1 MSRLTPVDLAFLA
14 LENPRRQVHMAAFQ
28 IFRIPANRRKTFV
41 PQLLDVYRS
50 SEVGKPFNQKL
61 KWLDKGVAS
70 WETVA
75 PDLKYH
81 VRHIAVPTPGRM
93 EDFYDIISFLNT
105 SLLDRSRPLWECY
118 VIEGLEDNQLAIM
131 IKVHHAL
138 IDGGGALKLLEQSLS
153 TSARDRSIRAVWSPV
168 DEPPKKRRSS
178 RSDQSQ
184 VQKLLKR
191 VGSLPSSLV
200 DAGLQLADLGAQ
212 NLRLRPQKGSLTF
225 NAKPTP
231 FNRTPTSSE
240 RRYANCELPLDR
252 VKVISRAT
260 GTTVNDVVMTIID
273 HALQQY
279 LEQQGEPA
287 QKALVTMMAMS
298 FRSEEHG
305 ASGNQVSVELVPLG
319 EPGAALPDRLQQIHD
334 STTRIKQTSSK
345 IPTAVRQLYSLVIF
359 GTGTLPEFSTAFQS
373 IPNANVLISN
383 MIGPRKQLYL
393 GGAPMVAFHGLPIV
407 PPGIGLN
414 VTFATINQDIC
425 LAVGAAPEAVEDPYR
440 LTRLMLDGLDRLGR
454 ATTGKPARRGTSAR
468 KGATKKSGT
477 RQSGTRQS
485 GTRQSGTRQSGT
497 RQSDAKKG
505 PATKAGGRKAPAKKS
520 RAASGRKRQ

>member
-1 MSRLTPVDLAFLA
+1 MSKLTPVDLAFLA

-28 IFRIPANRRKTFV
+28 VFRIPANRRRTFI
-41 PQLLDVYRS
+41 PQLLEVYRN

-70 WETVA
+70 WETVE

-81 VRHIAVPTPGRM
+81 VRHIAVPAPGRM
-93 EDFYDIISFLNT
+93 EDFYDIVSFLNT

-153 TSARDRSIRAVWSPV
+153 ASARDRSIRAVWSPV
-168 DEPPKKRRSS
+168 EKPPGKRRSS

-191 VGSLPSSLV
+191 MGSLPSSML

-240 RRYANCELPLDR
+240 RRYANCELPLQQ
-252 VKVISRAT
+252 VKAISKAT
-260 GTTVNDVVMTIID
+260 GTTVNDVVMAIID
-273 HALQQY
+273 HALHQY
-279 LEQQGEPA
+279 LEQHGEPA

-305 ASGNQVSVELVPLG
+305 AGGNQVSVELVPLG
-319 EPGAALPDRLQQIHD
+319 DPGATLPERLQQVHD

-359 GTGTLPEFSTAFQS
+359 GTGTLPEFSKAFQS

-383 MIGPRKQLYL
+383 MIGPREQLYL

-425 LAVGAAPEAVEDPYR
+425 LAVGAAPEAVEDPYN
-440 LTRLMLDGLDRLGR
+440 LTRLMLEGLDRLGTG
-454 ATTGKPARRGTSAR
+454 TTGKPARTGSTAR
-468 KGATKKSGT
+468 KAATGKSGTRKPVTRKSGT
-477 RQSGTRQS
+477 RQSGTRKS
-485 GTRQSGTRQSGT
+485 
-497 RQSDAKKG
+497 
-505 PATKAGGRKAPAKKS
+505 ATKKSPVKKAVNRKAAPGGKKAATS
-520 RAASGRKRQ
+520 RRNR